1 MSRFRIRPPLKSLQR
16 FARNQDG
23 SILPMVAILLT
34 IMIVIAG
41 AGVDYG
47 RAIMVRS
54 ALANAL
60 DAAVLNV
67 SKELSVTALSTNQV
81 SAKLKAAF
89 EANLGSTGVT
99 DVEIGDVTFVLD
111 ANAGEITA
119 NTTAEIKT
127 NFIFL
132 GGIGPETIPVAVSS
146 QSTYSSYDIE
156 LALVLDVTG
165 SMGTDPS
172 DLTALKTSA
181 QQLVDILIPAG
192 TTTSKSKVRIS
203 MVPYSQGV
211 NLGSYA
217 ATVSNSQA
225 SKNCV
230 TERVGAEQ
238 FTDATYNYAG
248 SSSEYFGGGSSRCPS
263 SSQLIPMTSNRTT
276 LTTAITNLAADGSTA
291 GQTGIAW
298 GWYTLSPNWSNLWP
312 TDSDPTA
319 YNTEDVLKFA
329 IIMTDGD
336 FNTYYEKCT
345 GSWTWSRGK
354 WVYVSPSCV
363 WQAQAQNYPPYTYP
377 TFERSKALC
386 DNMKAKGIQIYSI
399 YFDTS
404 GSVYGPDI
412 MKYCASSSSYY
423 YSADSTEELKSAFSN
438 IAAKIQSIRLS
449 K

>member
-16 FARNQDG
+16 FARSQDG

-111 ANAGEITA
+111 ADKGEITA

-127 NFIFL
+127 NFVLL

-165 SMGTDPS
+165 SMVTDPS
-172 DLTALKTSA
+172 DLKALKTSA

-230 TERVGAEQ
+230 TERVGTEQ
-238 FTDATYNYAG
+238 FTDAAYNYAG

-312 TDSDPTA
+312 TDSQATA